1 MRHKFVLL
9 FMIII
14 FFSCDYSS
22 KETKVKNNI
31 TESEHGPVSK
41 NLDTFELTKVVID
54 SLMSNNHLLKLS
66 YPGMSRSGGGLEGF
80 YYKNTLVF
88 INSMYRAELG
98 FTETKYYLSG
108 SNFSEIIY
116 HEHFPESEKYLKKYP
131 LDKFDYDESKFTYS
145 DTIYQVKL
153 IGDSQFQKKSNGK
166 LISIV
171 TDTVLL
177 KRLIRRGN
185 EMKLDLKSIE

>member
-1 MRHKFVLL
+1 
-9 FMIII
+9 MIII

-41 NLDTFELTKVVID
+41 NLDTLELTKVVID
-54 SLMSNNHLLKLS
+54 SLMSNNHLLKIS
-66 YPGMSRSGGGLEGF
+66 YPGMSRTGGALDGF
-80 YYKNTLVF
+80 YYNKELVF

-98 FTETKYYLSG
+98 FTETKYYLS
-108 SNFSEIIY
+108 SSHFSEIIY
-116 HEHFPESEKYLKKYP
+116 REHLPETEIYLKKYP
-131 LDKFDYDESKFTYS
+131 LDKFEYDETKFSYS

-153 IGDSQFQKKSNGK
+153 IGESQFQKHSNGK
-166 LISIV
+166 LISV
-171 TDTVLL
+171 ETDTVLL

-185 EMKLDLKSIE
+185 KMKLDLESIE